1 MEEYQIII
9 SVPGT
14 LYLTR
19 TGTEEIFTFQREK
32 VANNLLTIL
41 TLQNI
46 VTHWGISLINL
57 ILIFKF

>member
-14 LYLTR
+14 LFLTR

-46 VTHWGISLINL
+46 VTHWVWV
-57 ILIFKF
+57 

>member
-19 TGTEEIFTFQREK
+19 TGTEEIFPFQREK

-41 TLQNI
+41 TLKNI
-46 VTHWGISLINL
+46 VTHWVWV
-57 ILIFKF
+57 

>member
-19 TGTEEIFTFQREK
+19 TGTEEIFPFQREK

>member
-1 MEEYQIII
+1 MEDNQIII

-14 LYLTR
+14 LFLTR